1 MYGLFCTLVMGS
13 LLGLFY
19 LFQGWLINRLWP
31 GETFR
36 VVFNAVLILIV
47 GIVIF
52 VTKEKI
58 GDMPKKLSEI
68 KLELYQTGTA
78 NFRYLPLQLLI
89 PPIILCS
96 GTSLGPEATLVSST
110 VLFGVWISEKQRYLS
125 ANWQDNRSLDR
136 LKIMITPH
144 RYLKSRSQ
152 DERQLPWWTPK
163 MVSYLGIG
171 IGAFYLTCKW
181 GGEQSVIVYLGSSN
195 WKLIDLLWLVPIA
208 VVAFLVGQICLRAM
222 ILIQKGVL
230 ERFITVRSS
239 IIFGGV
245 MIYLATLF
253 VPNIN
258 FSGMVN
264 FELLA
269 STWQSKSAIFLIVNA
284 LLKLVLLTICLN
296 TGWLGGEIF
305 PVLFSATIQGIVFS
319 RLLPQVDPIFFIGVF
334 AITEGAVILE
344 SPWIAG
350 GVMSV
355 MFLPPNLLPVSIG
368 LTAILIRLRKIHLK
382 RIHQKSMQQELNTVD
397 EG

>member
-1 MYGLFCTLVMGS
+1 MYGLFCALVMGS

-19 LFQGWLINRLWP
+19 LFQGWLINQLWP

-125 ANWQDNRSLDR
+125 ANWRDNRPLDR
-136 LKIMITPH
+136 LKIMVTPH

-163 MVSYLGIG
+163 MISYLGIG

-284 LLKLVLLTICLN
+284 FLKLVLLTICLN

-355 MFLPPNLLPVSIG
+355 MFLPPNLLPVSIS
-368 LTAILIRLRKIHLK
+368 LTAILIGLRKIHLK

>member
-1 MYGLFCTLVMGS
+1 MYGLFCALVMGS

-36 VVFNAVLILIV
+36 VFFNAVLILIV

-110 VLFGVWISEKQRYLS
+110 VLFGVWISEKQRYLN
-125 ANWQDNRSLDR
+125 ANWQDNRPLDR
-136 LKIMITPH
+136 LKIMVTPH

-163 MVSYLGIG
+163 MISYLGIG

-195 WKLIDLLWLVPIA
+195 WKLIDLLWLAPIA

-368 LTAILIRLRKIHLK
+368 LTAILIGLRKIHLK